1 MRNYVFKEI
10 WPSNLTKSPKFD
22 AAKGGDVSQASL
34 ELKANPFTLHFLGRE
49 DAGIHCNLDAPGKS
63 RETKIQV
70 RLNGKNRHSECMN
83 YFGFF
88 LFNFRM

>member
-1 MRNYVFKEI
+1 MRNYVFKEF

-22 AAKGGDVSQASL
+22 AAKGGNVSQASL

-49 DAGIHCNLDAPGKS
+49 DAGDLDAPGKS

-70 RLNGKNRHSECMN
+70 RLNGKRSC
-83 YFGFF
+83 
-88 LFNFRM
+88 